1 MKTNDV
7 QSTIALATLQN
18 VLDPEIG
25 LNIVDLG
32 LIYDINFNE
41 TDKEITC
48 KMTLTTKLCPMG
60 QSILDSAEKAL
71 QESFSNYKI
80 KINLV
85 FEPEWNFERISEEG
99 KRFLNY

>member
-1 MKTNDV
+1 MKTEDLK
-7 QSTIALATLQN
+7 STIALATLQN

-32 LIYDINFNE
+32 LIYGIE
-41 TDKEITC
+41 VKEEEKEIICT
-48 KMTLTTKLCPMG
+48 MTLTTKLCPMG
-60 QSILDSAEKAL
+60 QSILDSAEQVL
-71 QESFSNYKI
+71 RESFSNYKI

-85 FEPEWNFERISEEG
+85 FEPEWNFDRISEEG